1 MTYKTLILAM
11 LTLVCTASATN
22 IKQLRPDIEDS
33 AKRYGI
39 DAALLEAV
47 IRHESGNGK
56 SRAARE
62 YNNLG
67 GVMKG
72 KNLRKFSSHA
82 ESVDCIAH
90 ILYKY
95 RERGLVN
102 IDQIAKRYAPY
113 HRSEWIKCV
122 NFFKKKIETGQI

>member
-1 MTYKTLILAM
+1 MTCKTLILAM
-11 LTLVCTASATN
+11 FTFVCTATAGN
-22 IKQLRPDIEDS
+22 IKDLRPDIEDS

-47 IRHESGNGK
+47 LRHESGNGK

-62 YNNLG
+62 YNNHG

-72 KNLRKFSSHA
+72 KQLRRLSSKS
-82 ESVDCIAH
+82 ECVDCVAH
-90 ILYKY
+90 ILFKY

-102 IDQIAKRYAPY
+102 VDQIARRYAPY
-113 HRSEWIKCV
+113 HRSEWTSAVK
-122 NFFKKKIETGQI
+122 FFKKKIESGQI